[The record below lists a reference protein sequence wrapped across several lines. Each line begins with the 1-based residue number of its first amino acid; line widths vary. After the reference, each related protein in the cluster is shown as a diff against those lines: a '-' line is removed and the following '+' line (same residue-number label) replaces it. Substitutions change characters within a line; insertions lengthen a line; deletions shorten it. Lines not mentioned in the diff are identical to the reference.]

1 MNISKEAKVGLM
13 AVVAL
18 TMLYF
23 GFNFLK
29 GADFFSSKYKYFVVY
44 DNVGSLQPSNPIKLN
59 GVQVGQ
65 VKSTELLT
73 DRGNKVLVTLE
84 IQKNVLLTQG
94 SKVLLTSELLGGSAL
109 MLQIAMGGKQLQQGD
124 TLVADSEK
132 GIQALLQEQAL
143 PVVKNADSL
152 IINLNRIVKQF
163 DQTGYVLNKLLT
175 TTDQTASGINATIA
189 QNRQVIAATLANVN
203 SLSASLIET
212 EKSFKPILGNLKTT
226 TDSLKALRL
235 GETLAQVNSAVATLQ
250 KSLTALEQGQGTAGK
265 LLKDQALYD
274 NINRTIVSVNK
285 LMTNFRQYPKRYV
298 NISVFGK
305 KDKGPADSPADTT
318 TKY

>member
-1 MNISKEAKVGLM
+1 MKISKEAKVGLM
-13 AVVAL
+13 AIVAL
-18 TMLYF
+18 SMLYF

-44 DNVGSLQPSNPIKLN
+44 DNVGSLQPSNPIKLH

-65 VKSTELLT
+65 VKSTELMT
-73 DRGNKVLVTLE
+73 NRGNKVLVTLE

-94 SKVLLTSELLGGSAL
+94 SKVMLTSELLGGSAL
-109 MLQIAMGGKQLQQGD
+109 MLQIATGGKQLQQGD
-124 TLVADSEK
+124 TLMADSEK

-175 TTDQTASGINATIA
+175 TTDQTASGINATVA
-189 QNRQVIAATLANVN
+189 QNRQAIAATLANVN
-203 SLSASLIET
+203 ALSASLIET
-212 EKSFKPILGNLKTT
+212 EKSFKPILGHLNTA
-226 TDSLKALRL
+226 TDSLKALRV
-235 GETLAQVNSAVATLQ
+235 GETLAQANSAVATLQ

-265 LLKDQALYD
+265 LLKDQTLYD

-298 NISVFGK
+298 NVSVFGK

-318 TKY
+318 LKY

>member
-1 MNISKEAKVGLM
+1 M
-13 AVVAL
+13 AIVTL

-29 GADFFSSKYKYFVVY
+29 GSDFFSSNYKYYVVFN
-44 DNVGSLQPSNPIKLN
+44 NVGSLQPSNAIKLN

-65 VKSTELLT
+65 VKKTELLQN
-73 DRGNKVLVTLE
+73 RGNKVLVTLE
-84 IQKNVLLTQG
+84 INKEIIVTQG
-94 SKVLLTSELLGGSAL
+94 TKTMLTSELLGGSAL
-109 MLQIAMGGKQLQQGD
+109 VLEIASGAKRLQQGD
-124 TLVADSEK
+124 TLLSDSEK

-152 IINLNRIVKQF
+152 IINLNRVVKQF
-163 DQTGYVLNKLLT
+163 DQTGYALNKLLA
-175 TTDQTASGINATIA
+175 TTDKTALGINATID
-189 QNRQVIAATLANVN
+189 QNRQSIAATLANVN
-203 SLSASLIET
+203 ALSASLIET
-212 EKSFKPILGNLKTT
+212 EKSIKPILGNLLTT
-226 TDSLKALRL
+226 TDSLKALRI
-235 GETLAQVNSAVATLQ
+235 GQTLAQANAAVATLQ

-274 NINRTIVSVNK
+274 NLNRTIVSVNK

-298 NISVFGK
+298 NVSVFSK

-318 TKY
+318 LKY

>member
-1 MNISKEAKVGLM
+1 MKISKEAKVGLM
-13 AVVAL
+13 AIVTI

-29 GADFFSSKYKYFVVY
+29 GADFFSSKYKYYVVF

-65 VKSTELLT
+65 VKNIELLQNK
-73 DRGNKVLVTLE
+73 GNKVLVTLE
-84 IQKNVLLTQG
+84 IQKNIIVTKG
-94 SKVLLTSELLGGSAL
+94 TKALLTSELLGGSAL
-109 MLQIAMGGKQLQQGD
+109 VLGMAAGGKQLQQGD
-124 TLVADSEK
+124 TLLPDTEK

-152 IINLNRIVKQF
+152 IINLNRVVKQF
-163 DQTGYVLNKLLT
+163 DQTGYALNKLLA
-175 TTDQTASGINATIA
+175 TTDKTALGINATID
-189 QNRQVIAATLANVN
+189 QNRQAIVATLANVN
-203 SLSASLIET
+203 ALSASLLET
-212 EKSFKPILGNLKTT
+212 EKSIKPILGNLLTT
-226 TDSLKALRL
+226 TDSLKALRI
-235 GETLAQVNSAVATLQ
+235 GQTLAQANSAIASLQ

-274 NINRTIVSVNK
+274 NLNRTIVSVNK

-298 NISVFGK
+298 NVSVFGK

-318 TKY
+318 LKY